1 MASECAAGRS
11 VVANAELF
19 EQLLQAKLSN
29 TKISVQVDAV
39 RNERHNIE
47 VLVLRIASDSASG
60 SLELVYEQTESTAS
74 STAPQGEEDIL

>member
-1 MASECAAGRS
+1 MSVTCMASECAAGRS

-47 VLVLRIASDSASG
+47 VLVA
-60 SLELVYEQTESTAS
+60 
-74 STAPQGEEDIL
+74 ILILSFYWINFYTLKSFISI